1 MPFPP
6 QVLKEFPIS
15 ISISIT
21 NGIRRKNLKLEK
33 LIEIERDRELLILIS
48 TLLVRPVEVGHR

>member
-48 TLLVRPVEVGHR
+48 TLLVRPVEVGH